1 MAYADKIYRIDEA
14 SNISVTAGAVQQK
27 YDCQVPKGGNQI
39 NIATPENPIETLS
52 VTDHIF
58 SANNYEIPMFVYLP
72 NWERA

>member
-39 NIATPENPIETLS
+39 NIATPENPIESLS
-52 VTDHIF
+52 VTDYIC
-58 SANNYEIPMFVYLP
+58 SANNLDFQMFVYLL
-72 NWERA
+72 NWE